1 MEEGQTIQWEKE
13 KVKMTNND
21 EQNITQ
27 KTKDYRMIFLIGDKI
42 K

>member
-1 MEEGQTIQWEKE
+1 MEGQTMPWENE

-27 KTKDYRMIFLIGDKI
+27 KKKTTG
-42 K
+42 

>member
-1 MEEGQTIQWEKE
+1 MEGQTMQWENE

-27 KTKDYRMIFLIGDKI
+27 KKKTTG
-42 K
+42 